1 MKPVEN
7 ELSEI
12 DRELFS
18 LMEGNYISDEE
29 RVFFEQ
35 MKYKEQYD
43 NETEQDNIMLPEVN
57 DDKLLIYR
65 NFYFWFYVDR
75 MGWHQEYYEYDSL
88 AKMLEAPLSNW
99 GLGEGTILDWLRRR
113 NYKGVT
119 YDMCLSK
126 K

>member
-65 NFYFWFYVDR
+65 NFYFWFY
-75 MGWHQEYYEYDSL
+75 ELIYFL
-88 AKMLEAPLSNW
+88 IFLML
-99 GLGEGTILDWLRRR
+99 
-113 NYKGVT
+113 
-119 YDMCLSK
+119 
-126 K
+126 

>member
-65 NFYFWFYVDR
+65 NFYFWFYYLKKNDF
-75 MGWHQEYYEYDSL
+75 YY
-88 AKMLEAPLSNW
+88 
-99 GLGEGTILDWLRRR
+99 
-113 NYKGVT
+113 
-119 YDMCLSK
+119 
-126 K
+126 

>member
-65 NFYFWFYVDR
+65 NFYFWFY
-75 MGWHQEYYEYDSL
+75 HIFQASIQKFHY
-88 AKMLEAPLSNW
+88 
-99 GLGEGTILDWLRRR
+99 
-113 NYKGVT
+113 
-119 YDMCLSK
+119 
-126 K
+126 

>member
-7 ELSEI
+7 ELNEI

-18 LMEGNYISDEE
+18 RMEGNYISEEE

-43 NETEQDNIMLPEVN
+43 NETEQDNIMLPDAN
-57 DDKLLIYR
+57 NDKLLIYR

-75 MGWHQEYYEYDSL
+75 MGWPKEYFEYDSL
-88 AKMLEAPLSNW
+88 AEMLAAPLSNW
-99 GLGEGTILDWLRRR
+99 GLGEGTILDWLRKR

-119 YDMCLSK
+119 YDQLLSK
-126 K
+126 M